1 MATENPALVLDD
13 RRQVGLRQR
22 IRDARLPWVPIA
34 ILLIIVFCAVFAN
47 LISPHDPREN
57 NVRNKLQAPFTS
69 TEHILCTDR
78 LGKDMLSRLIY
89 GSRTMLQVSAPSMVV
104 AILVGTVIG
113 LVSGYSGRWVD
124 SILMRITDAV
134 LGFPSILVA
143 LLIVTYLGTGVWNVM
158 IAIAATQWAR
168 FARMIRGEVLA
179 IRDRDFVVLAQI
191 YGVSPGMI
199 VWRHLFPNVINT
211 LMVLTSVSIGQVILL
226 EASLSFLGLGL
237 APGDPAWGILV
248 AEGREFLTQ
257 AWWIALFPGLVI
269 TVVVMAFNFF
279 GDWLRD
285 YLDPRLRRAG

>member
-1 MATENPALVLDD
+1 M
-13 RRQVGLRQR
+13 
-22 IRDARLPWVPIA
+22 PWVPIA
-34 ILLIIVFCAVFAN
+34 ILLVIVFCAAFAN
-47 LISPHDPREN
+47 LVAPHDPRAN
-57 NVRNKLQAPFTS
+57 DVRNKLQPPFAS
-69 TEHILCTDR
+69 SEHILGTDR

-89 GSRTMLQVSAPSMVV
+89 GARTMLQVTAPSMVV
-104 AILVGTVIG
+104 AILAGTIVG
-113 LVSGYSGRWVD
+113 LVSGYSGRWAD
-124 SILMRITDAV
+124 SVLMRITDAV

-211 LMVLTSVSIGQVILL
+211 LMVLTSVSVGQVILL